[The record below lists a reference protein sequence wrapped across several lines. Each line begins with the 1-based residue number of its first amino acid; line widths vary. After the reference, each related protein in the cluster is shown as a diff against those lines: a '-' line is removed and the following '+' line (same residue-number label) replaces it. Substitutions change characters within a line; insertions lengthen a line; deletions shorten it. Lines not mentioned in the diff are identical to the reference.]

1 MHPLAIE
8 METKA
13 LELDPLNST
22 SHMDLG
28 RAYAL
33 FNDWENALR
42 YAKSA
47 QSVRSFAGWRRGN
60 WIIML
65 TSYIKLG
72 RIDEAENL
80 IAKIGDRNDDYYTED
95 YFTNLELNTLLAIA
109 KGERD
114 AALSQIEQ
122 MINISKWPRYATYG
136 RLFLSLGEPEKAA
149 YWFEKAIKNHDWGLI
164 SHPITNGLIIP
175 ENLPPNPV
183 LQQTLDVPELNALFE
198 IRRKNLVMSQ

>member
-1 MHPLAIE
+1 LAIE
-8 METKA
+8 IETKA
-13 LELDPLNST
+13 LELDPLNYT
-22 SHMDLG
+22 SHFDLS

-33 FNDWENALR
+33 FDDWENALR
-42 YAKSA
+42 YSKSA
-47 QSVRSFAGWRRGN
+47 QSLRSSPGLRTDN
-60 WIIML
+60 MMIML

-80 IAKIGDRNDDYYTED
+80 IAKIDDRNDDYYTED
-95 YFTNLELNTLLAIA
+95 YFSNLELNALLAIA
-109 KGERD
+109 KNERD
-114 AALSQIEQ
+114 VALSQIEQ
-122 MINISKWPRYATYG
+122 MIKESKWPRNAKYG

-149 YWFEKAIKNHDWGLI
+149 YWFEKAIENHDWGLI